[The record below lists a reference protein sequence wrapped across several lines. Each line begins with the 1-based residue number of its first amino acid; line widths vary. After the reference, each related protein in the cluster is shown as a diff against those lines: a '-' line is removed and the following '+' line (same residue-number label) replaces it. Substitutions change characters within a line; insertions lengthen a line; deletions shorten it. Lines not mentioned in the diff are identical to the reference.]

1 MRRII
6 SIIIQLLFIQ
16 VLYSQDVQFK
26 AAAPLVVENGEQFRL
41 TYTINQQISSFSAP
55 KFDNFNF
62 LGGPTQSQ
70 SSSYNMINGKM
81 SQTFELSYTYYFQA
95 IKEGKFTIQPAQAS
109 IGGKVYSS
117 NAVQIEVVKG
127 GKPVPKTNTP
137 SDKPGSTPQQA
148 LPDDFNNEDLFLRV
162 MVDKKTAFFGE
173 AITATVKI
181 FSRVNLAQVGNAVPP
196 SFAGF
201 FKNDMETQPL
211 NALVRE
217 NVNGQIY
224 STGVLQRFVL
234 YPQKSGEIAIE
245 PYKIDCI
252 VQQVA
257 RNRNGSL
264 LDDFFGPS
272 VQNVKRTIS
281 SKSFKI
287 IVKPLPE
294 NKPAG
299 FSGAVGDFSM
309 KVNADKSL
317 LKENDALTLK
327 IEISGTGN
335 IKLVESPRLNFPP
348 DFEAYDPKVTSNIS
362 ASGNS
367 GNKVF
372 EYLAIPRH
380 SGKFRIPPVEFAYFN
395 PSTGSYKSVT
405 SSDFNINVNKADESQ
420 TANVVSGLSK
430 EDVKFIGN
438 DIRFIKT
445 GKIILLPLG
454 KSLAG
459 STLFYLYFPILF
471 ILFLS
476 LTWLRR
482 KQIRENADLALIRN
496 RKASKIAKKR
506 LKTAEAHLHSNQRG
520 PFYDELL
527 NALYGYLSDKLRIS
541 MAELS
546 IEKATEQLQIK
557 RTDESLVRSITA
569 LIDRCQ
575 YARYAPSGEEG
586 TLNEDYEAAAEII
599 GKLEQTLR

>member
-1 MRRII
+1 
-6 SIIIQLLFIQ
+6 
-16 VLYSQDVQFK
+16 
-26 AAAPLVVENGEQFRL
+26 
-41 TYTINQQISSFSAP
+41 
-55 KFDNFNF
+55 
-62 LGGPTQSQ
+62 
-70 SSSYNMINGKM
+70 
-81 SQTFELSYTYYFQA
+81 
-95 IKEGKFTIQPAQAS
+95 
-109 IGGKVYSS
+109 
-117 NAVQIEVVKG
+117 
-127 GKPVPKTNTP
+127 
-137 SDKPGSTPQQA
+137 
-148 LPDDFNNEDLFLRV
+148 
-162 MVDKKTAFFGE
+162 MVDKKTAYFGE
-173 AITATVKI
+173 AIIATVKI

-299 FSGAVGDFSM
+299 FSGAVGDFTM
-309 KVNADKSL
+309 KVNADKSQ

-335 IKLVESPRLNFPP
+335 IKLIESPRLNFPP
-348 DFEAYDPKVTSNIS
+348 DFEAYDPKVTSNIA

-405 SSDFNINVNKADESQ
+405 SSDFKINVNKADESQ
-420 TANVVSGLSK
+420 TANVVSGL
-430 EDVKFIGN
+430 
-438 DIRFIKT
+438 
-445 GKIILLPLG
+445 
-454 KSLAG
+454 
-459 STLFYLYFPILF
+459 
-471 ILFLS
+471 
-476 LTWLRR
+476 
-482 KQIRENADLALIRN
+482 
-496 RKASKIAKKR
+496 
-506 LKTAEAHLHSNQRG
+506 
-520 PFYDELL
+520 
-527 NALYGYLSDKLRIS
+527 
-541 MAELS
+541 
-546 IEKATEQLQIK
+546 IK
-557 RTDESLVRSITA
+557 RGCEI
-569 LIDRCQ
+569 CWQ
-575 YARYAPSGEEG
+575 RYSFYKNWQNYFCF
-586 TLNEDYEAAAEII
+586 L
-599 GKLEQTLR
+599 

>member
-445 GKIILLPLG
+445 GKIILLPIG

-506 LKTAEAHLHSNQRG
+506 LKTAEVHLHSNQRG